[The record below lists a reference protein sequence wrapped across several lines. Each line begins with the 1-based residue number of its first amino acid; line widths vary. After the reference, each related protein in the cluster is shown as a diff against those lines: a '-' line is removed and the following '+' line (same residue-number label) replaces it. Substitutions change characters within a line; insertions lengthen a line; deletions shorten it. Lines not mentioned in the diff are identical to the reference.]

1 MAQPTR
7 IVIADDHPL
16 VRMGIGAT
24 LNAQADLEL
33 VGEAVDAHEARELCL
48 RLRPDVLL
56 LDLSMPGPAPTDT
69 VTYLREHCSA
79 TKVVVLTA
87 YDDEAYVRGL
97 LAVGVRGYIL
107 KDEMPETVVRAVQ
120 AVARGDSWFSVSLL
134 KKLARRGTL
143 DAQQTTGIELSDREL
158 RILQLAVWGRTD
170 REIGEEI
177 FISERGV
184 RYHLGHIY
192 DKLGVTSRVE
202 AVAQAVQ
209 LGLAEAQERRD
220 G

>member
-7 IVIADDHPL
+7 LVIADDHPL
-16 VRMGIGAT
+16 VRMGIRTT
-24 LNAQADLEL
+24 LSADETLEL
-33 VGEAVDAHEARELCL
+33 VGEAVDAQQARELCL

-69 VTYLREHCSA
+69 VTWLRERCPE

-87 YDDEAYVRGL
+87 YDDDAYVRGL

-107 KDEMPETVVRAVQ
+107 KDEMPETIVRAVQ
-120 AVARGDSWFSVSLL
+120 TVVRGDTWFSLSLL
-134 KKLARRGTL
+134 KNLARP
-143 DAQQTTGIELSDREL
+143 AQEPGGIELSDREL

-170 REIGEEI
+170 RGIGEEL
-177 FISERGV
+177 FLSERTV
-184 RYHLGHIY
+184 RYHLRHIY
-192 DKLGVTSRVE
+192 EKLGVDSRVE

-209 LGLAEAQERRD
+209 LGLAEAQEPQ